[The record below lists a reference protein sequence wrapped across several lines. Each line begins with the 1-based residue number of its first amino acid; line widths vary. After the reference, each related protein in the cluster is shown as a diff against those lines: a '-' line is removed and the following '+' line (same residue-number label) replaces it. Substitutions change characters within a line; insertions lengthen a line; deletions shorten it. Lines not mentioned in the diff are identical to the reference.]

1 MANAMGTMTQRRSLV
16 SLVALVVTVGT
27 AGMLLVGPATGCGSS
42 KAAAPRDGDG
52 PDDVA
57 LSESAAD
64 AAEATAGDAQAAME
78 AGPAG
83 FVFFSTTPA
92 GAGSVGAVF
101 DGTPVPAAPCQV
113 TTVYGA
119 CVVSTCPSGADA
131 GAAPGAG
138 TLTFAAP
145 SLEGGVTV
153 DAGAAGFYELGTPG
167 PLFAPGDML
176 TVTASGGVV
185 PAFGPLGVMAPGAI
199 TLTSPDPGGGAVV
212 VPTSSDFGF
221 AWTGGSA
228 ESAAVLTASGVTGD
242 GSVVL
247 VRCSYV
253 AITGEGILPS
263 PVLAA
268 VRGLSQGTLGW
279 GQASLATFDAGAWSV
294 TLLAEAYGSIPAT
307 FQ

>member
-1 MANAMGTMTQRRSLV
+1 MAKAMGTMTTTKRRP
-16 SLVALVVTVGT
+16 SLVALVVVGGT
-27 AGMLLVGPATGCGSS
+27 AGILLVGPATGCSSS
-42 KAAAPRDGDG
+42 KAGAPRDGGG

-57 LSESAAD
+57 LVESAAE
-64 AAEATAGDAQAAME
+64 AAAGDAQAAVE

-83 FVFFSTTPA
+83 FVFFSTSPA

-113 TTVYGA
+113 TTMYGA
-119 CVVSTCPSGADA
+119 CVVYTWPSSSDA

-138 TLTFAAP
+138 TLTLAAP

-153 DAGAAGFYELGTPG
+153 DAGTAGLYELGTPG

-185 PAFGPLGVMAPGAI
+185 PAFGPQGVTAPGAL
-199 TLTSPDPGGGAVV
+199 TLTSPIPDGGAVA

-221 AWTGGSA
+221 AWTGGS
-228 ESAAVLTASGVTGD
+228 EKSAAVLTASGVTGD

-263 PVLAA
+263 PVLTA

-279 GQASLATFDAGAWSV
+279 GQANLATFDAGAWSV
-294 TLLAEAYGSIPAT
+294 TLLAEAYGATPAT